1 MKNTEAQLSNEVER
15 AVSMLMEHADTV
27 QVFASRYDHETG
39 ETHTFDAGAGHWFA
53 RLGQV
58 SEWLGSAE
66 NDPEND

>member
-1 MKNTEAQLSNEVER
+1 
-15 AVSMLMEHADTV
+15 MLMEHADTV
-27 QVFASRYDHETG
+27 QVFASSYDPETG